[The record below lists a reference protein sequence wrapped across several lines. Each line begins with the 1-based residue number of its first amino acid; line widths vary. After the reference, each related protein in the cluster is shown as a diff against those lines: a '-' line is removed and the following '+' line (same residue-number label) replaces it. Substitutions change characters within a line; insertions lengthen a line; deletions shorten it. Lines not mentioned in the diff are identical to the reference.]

1 MNGIEKLT
9 RQISAD
15 AQAEIDAILAQAQ
28 AEADAVTADY
38 AQRAQKAA
46 AEALAR
52 GEAAAAQREERLISM
67 ADMEGRRSLLA
78 AKQELLGRAFDRAL
92 EQLCA
97 LSDKDY
103 ADLLATLAVKA
114 ARTGKEKVI
123 LSQKDRSRIGKA
135 AVTAANEKLGAKGSL
150 TLSEETRPIKGG
162 LILSD
167 GAVEVNCS
175 FDTML
180 RMEREAMS
188 GEAAAVLFSV

>member
-15 AQAEIDAILAQAQ
+15 AQAEMDAILAQAQ

-52 GEAAAAQREERLISM
+52 GEAAAAQREERLLSM

-175 FDTML
+175 FETML

>member
-15 AQAEIDAILAQAQ
+15 AQAEMDAILADAQ
-28 AEADAVTADY
+28 AAADAVTADY

-46 AEALAR
+46 AEARAR

-103 ADLLATLAVKA
+103 ADLLAALAVKA
-114 ARTGKEKVI
+114 ARTGREKVI

-135 AVTAANEKLGAKGSL
+135 AVTAANEKLGSKGNL

-175 FDTML
+175 FETML